1 MEEKIP
7 LDFGGSNDRPISST
21 NVHRL
26 LAYLLILLNFVHSLD
41 ACSAFASTESWKYG
55 IATPTVNV
63 RRRSSLRAMRH
74 TWHRVTSL
82 LGCLGKNHTRMS
94 PSVWENEVG
103 GWGRTLDVAP
113 APAFPP
119 PANPLKLTHALSR
132 AIEWLAAPEKLAS

>member
-41 ACSAFASTESWKYG
+41 ACGAFSTESWKYG

-103 GWGRTLDVAP
+103 GWEIGRAHV
-113 APAFPP
+113 
-119 PANPLKLTHALSR
+119 
-132 AIEWLAAPEKLAS
+132 